1 MFFDGNFFWFLMGI
15 IFLVIMAGFKAFA
28 EDRGWVMTWWK
39 WLLVLLWN
47 AIFLMSFYA
56 WGTLIGEREGGAG
69 VKIALTGLFVCLVLG
84 VGLWRLFETK
94 QRTLPASKE

>member
-28 EDRGWVMTWWK
+28 EERGWMMTWWK
-39 WLLVLLWN
+39 WLLVFIWD

-56 WGTLIGEREGGAG
+56 WGTLIGESEGSAG
-69 VKIALTGLFVCLVLG
+69 LKIALTGLFVCLVFG

-94 QRTLPASKE
+94 RQVSPASEK